1 MKWTVGILL
10 VVGVVAAIAA
20 AVLVAAVR
28 ADNLRRVGMDLGASP
43 NVTVVVAKR
52 DIPAMSIIEAGAIE
66 VKTVARDK
74 APDNALGDQVQAVG
88 KVLTVPMI
96 PGQALTASAL
106 APEGTGMQLA
116 AQLPTGMR
124 AVAVT
129 VSDAGG
135 LHGILYPGC
144 VVDILVAI
152 HRTAGGDEA
161 PQTISTTLLENVP
174 VLAVDQQ
181 TIVTPAGDKKSEAD
195 LASAGSRNGTL
206 KVTVRVDPQQAKVL
220 QLGQDVGTLSLALR
234 SPLDKDKSKDSGPV
248 SLRILVGASDPLGK
262 WEPDA
267 ALVAAGLEPK
277 HAEPVAAAKPE
288 WQTTVIR
295 GDAIETRTFSL
306 PVSSRQEARDH

>member
-10 VVGVVAAIAA
+10 IVGVVAAIAA
-20 AVLVAAVR
+20 AVLVVAVR
-28 ADNLRRVGMDLGASP
+28 ADNLRRMGVDIGPSA
-43 NVTVVVAKR
+43 NVTVVVAKK
-52 DIPAMSIIEAGAIE
+52 DIPAMSIIDAASIE

-74 APDNALGDQVQAVG
+74 APEHALGDQIQAVG
-88 KVLTVPMI
+88 KVLAVPLI
-96 PGQALTASAL
+96 PGQALTTNDL
-106 APEGTGMQLA
+106 APDGTGMQLA

-161 PQTISTTLLENVP
+161 PQTISTTLLENIP

-181 TIVTPAGDKKSEAD
+181 TIVTPASDKKSETE
-195 LASAGSRNGTL
+195 LPNAGARNGNL
-206 KVTVRVDPQQAKVL
+206 KVTVRVDTKQAKVL

-234 SPLDKDKSKDSGPV
+234 SPLDKEKATDTDPV
-248 SLRILVGASDPLGK
+248 TLRILAGGADPLAK
-262 WEPDA
+262 WEPGPTLSVGTPD
-267 ALVAAGLEPK
+267 K
-277 HAEPVAAAKPE
+277 HMDTVAAARPE

-295 GDAIETRTFSL
+295 GDVMEARTFAL
-306 PVSSRQEARDH
+306 PASSHLEAHDK